1 MTRSGRS
8 ARGVAALF
16 SRDPYAAVVRVVQE
30 AGAPVTATDIKEALE
45 AAGVPWPDKR
55 TWDRLQK
62 RLRADDHVV
71 VEPGYRYRF
80 VARPVA
86 PPVIEAFEQI
96 ARAAGGRVN
105 PADVEAI
112 RRALDLADGGVEDH
126 ADGAADAE
134 TAARQRQAV
143 LDGLRALAELAS
155 EVEEL
160 TANEASAR
168 AMVHRVR
175 SRVKLSGLEPIERAG
190 ETVAFD
196 RRRHELI
203 GPSARDG
210 APVIVV
216 RPGYA
221 WRTPHED
228 VIVAKAVVQE

>member
-1 MTRSGRS
+1 VTRSGRS

-16 SRDPYAAVVRVVQE
+16 GTDPYAAVVRVIRE
-30 AGAPVTATDIKEALE
+30 AGAPVTSTDIKQALE

-80 VARPVA
+80 VARPDA
-86 PPVIEAFEQI
+86 PSAIEAFERI
-96 ARAAGGRVN
+96 ARAAGGRIN
-105 PADVEAI
+105 QAHIEAV
-112 RRALDLADGGVEDH
+112 RRALDLVDGPV
-126 ADGAADAE
+126 DAE
-134 TAARQRQAV
+134 TAARDRQTV

-175 SRVKLSGLEPIERAG
+175 GRVKLSGLEPIERAG
-190 ETVAFD
+190 ETVPFD

-203 GPSARDG
+203 GPPARDG
-210 APVIVV
+210 APVLVV

-221 WRTPHED
+221 WKTPNED
-228 VIVAKAVVQE
+228 VIVARAVVQE

>member
-1 MTRSGRS
+1 VTRSGR
-8 ARGVAALF
+8 APRGVAALF
-16 SRDPYAAVVRVVQE
+16 GTDPYAAVVRVVRE
-30 AGAPVTATDIKEALE
+30 ADSAITATDIKRALR

-62 RLRADDHVV
+62 RLRADDHIIVG
-71 VEPGYRYRF
+71 PGYRYRF
-80 VARPVA
+80 VPRPAVPSA
-86 PPVIEAFEQI
+86 VEAFDRI

-105 PADVEAI
+105 RAHVEAV
-112 RRALDLADGGVEDH
+112 RRSLDVGDGPV
-126 ADGAADAE
+126 DAE

-160 TANEASAR
+160 TANDASAR

-203 GPSARDG
+203 GPAARDG

-221 WRTPHED
+221 WKTPHED